1 MTKKI
6 NSKRDLPKSFSLE
19 KYDDLESMSD
29 KDLFRQL
36 YWRCDDLTIKNTD
49 CPDYGL
55 QCGAKYPLNNNFGDP
70 FGELKAEEWFL
81 EKQKEY
87 EYKTQPD

>member
-19 KYDDLESMSD
+19 KYDDLENMSD

-36 YWRCDDLTIKNTD
+36 YWR
-49 CPDYGL
+49 
-55 QCGAKYPLNNNFGDP
+55 
-70 FGELKAEEWFL
+70 
-81 EKQKEY
+81 
-87 EYKTQPD
+87 

>member
-19 KYDDLESMSD
+19 KYDDLENMSD

-36 YWRCDDLTIKNTD
+36 YWRCDK
-49 CPDYGL
+49 PKVL
-55 QCGAKYPLNNNFGDP
+55 QKK
-70 FGELKAEEWFL
+70 EL
-81 EKQKEY
+81 EKTNAAWNEFLQHGFEEKE
-87 EYKTQPD
+87 

>member
-19 KYDDLESMSD
+19 KYDDLENMSD

-55 QCGAKYPLNNNFGDP
+55 QYGAKYPLNNNFGDP
-70 FGELKAEEWFL
+70 FGVL
-81 EKQKEY
+81 
-87 EYKTQPD
+87 